1 MTIAEKIDRAI
12 KLDRLMK
19 KYKKMLDSIK
29 ADLQAEALSE
39 MENKN
44 IKYVQLFGSKGTCE
58 AAYKEKFDIDNF
70 PLLLEALGDL
80 LKDKVTRKEEV
91 KFDVDNRFKEA
102 LSALVKG
109 TYARHDIEGIL
120 TGLGLS
126 GKNLKLA
133 QKKLKGDYKKDKALL
148 ASLGVAGDLEEELD
162 AIRDEKNLELIERYF
177 HPDAVDI
184 EKVKKGIWIEES
196 LSLGI
201 TYNDLEEGA

>member
-44 IKYVQLFGSKGTCE
+44 IKYVQLFGSKGSCE

-80 LKDKVTRKEEV
+80 LKDKITRKEEI

-102 LSALVKG
+102 LSALAKG

-126 GKNLKLA
+126 GKTLKLA
-133 QKKLKGDYKKDKALL
+133 LKKLKGDYKKDKALL
-148 ASLGVAGDLEEELD
+148 ASLGVTGDLEEELD

-177 HPDAVDI
+177 QPDTVDI

-201 TYNDLEEGA
+201 SYNDLEEGA